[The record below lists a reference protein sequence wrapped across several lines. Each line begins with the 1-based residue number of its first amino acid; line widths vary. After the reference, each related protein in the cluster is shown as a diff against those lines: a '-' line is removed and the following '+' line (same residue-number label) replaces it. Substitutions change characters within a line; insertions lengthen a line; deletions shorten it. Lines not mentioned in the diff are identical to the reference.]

1 MYDKYY
7 KVIYDKSREMI
18 RQSNCVSFRI
28 FVRLQKIMFE
38 NEEKTNIENLGEFG
52 LIEHLTKNI
61 TLTQKSTIKG
71 VGDDAAVLDFAG
83 KKMLVSTDMLLEG
96 IHFDL
101 AYTPLKHL
109 GYKAVQVNL
118 SDIYAMNGIATQ
130 ITVSIGM
137 SSKFPLEAIEELY
150 EGIYLA
156 CGNYNVDI
164 VGGDTTASKQ
174 GLVISITSI
183 GYADE
188 KDIVYRNGAEEGDLI
203 CVSGDLGGAYTGLQ
217 LLEREKLVY
226 IENPNIQPD
235 LEGKDYIVERQL
247 KPEARKDIVDLL
259 QELGVKPTAM
269 IDVSDGLASE
279 ILHICKQSNKG
290 CKLYEEKIPIDPMTY
305 DTAREFN
312 LDPTV
317 CALSG
322 GEDYEL
328 LFTVKQA
335 DYDKIKFKLDFTI
348 IGHITE
354 PNEGCSLIT
363 KSGNQHELKAQ
374 GWNAFKANQ

>member
-1 MYDKYY
+1 
-7 KVIYDKSREMI
+7 
-18 RQSNCVSFRI
+18 
-28 FVRLQKIMFE
+28 MFE
-38 NEEKTNIENLGEFG
+38 NSEKTNIETLGEFG
-52 LIEHLTKNI
+52 LIDHLTKNI
-61 TLTQKSTIKG
+61 KISQKSTLKAG
-71 VGDDAAVLDFAG
+71 GDDAAVLDFKD
-83 KKMLVSTDMLLEG
+83 KKVLVSTDMLLEG

-109 GYKAVQVNL
+109 GYKSIQVNL
-118 SDIYAMNGIATQ
+118 SDIYAMNGTASQ
-130 ITVSIGM
+130 VTVSIGL
-137 SSKFPLEAIEELY
+137 SSKFPLEAVEELY

-156 CGNYNVDI
+156 CEKYNIDLI
-164 VGGDTTASKQ
+164 GGDTTSSKQ
-174 GLVISITSI
+174 GLVISVTSI

-203 CVSGDLGGAYTGLQ
+203 CVSGDLGGAYVGLQ
-217 LLEREKLVY
+217 LLEREKRIY

-247 KPEARKDIVDLL
+247 KPEARKDIIDLL
-259 QELGVKPTAM
+259 KDIEVKPTAM

-279 ILHICKQSNKG
+279 ILHICRQSNKG
-290 CKLYEEKIPIDPMTY
+290 CNLYEDKIPLDPMTY
-305 DTAREFN
+305 QTAREFN

-335 DYDKIKFKLDFTI
+335 DYDKIKFKMDITI
-348 IGHITE
+348 IGYITE
-354 PNEGCSLIT
+354 PSAGCNLVT
-363 KSGNQHELKAQ
+363 KSGNVHPLKAQ
-374 GWNAFKANQ
+374 GWNAFKPATL

>member
-1 MYDKYY
+1 MALFDNKE
-7 KVIYDKSREMI
+7 RT
-18 RQSNCVSFRI
+18 N
-28 FVRLQKIMFE
+28 L
-38 NEEKTNIENLGEFG
+38 EELGEFG
-52 LIEHLTKNI
+52 LISYLTKNFALSQPS
-61 TLTQKSTIKG
+61 TLKG
-71 VGDDAAVLDFAG
+71 VGDDAAVLDPQG
-83 KKMLVSTDMLLEG
+83 KKMLISTDMLLEG

-109 GYKAVQVNL
+109 GYKAIQVNL
-118 SDIYAMNGIATQ
+118 SDIYAMNAIATQ
-130 ITVSIGM
+130 VTVSIGL
-137 SSKFPLEAIEELY
+137 SSRFPLEAVEELY

-156 CGNYNVDI
+156 CEKYNVDLI
-164 VGGDTTASKQ
+164 GGDTTSSKQ
-174 GLVISITSI
+174 GLVISVTSI

-188 KDIVYRNGAEEGDLI
+188 KDITYRNGAGEGDLI

-217 LLEREKLVY
+217 LLEREKLIY
-226 IENPNIQPD
+226 LENPQIQPD

-247 KPEARKDIVDLL
+247 KPEARKDVVELL
-259 QELGVKPTAM
+259 KEIDVKPTAM

-290 CKLYEEKIPIDPMTY
+290 CNLYEEKIPLDPMTY

-335 DYDKIKFKLDFTI
+335 DYDKIKFKMDISI
-348 IGHITE
+348 IGYITE
-354 PNEGCSLIT
+354 PSAGCNLIT
-363 KSGNQHELKAQ
+363 KSGVVHPLKAQ
-374 GWNAFKANQ
+374 GWNAFKSGE